1 MKKYEN
7 LAKIAELRDRGV
19 LTEEEFQRE
28 KAKILEAEEKSL
40 KQIFQAPEGG
50 LLFGLQED
58 AYCTLLH
65 LSQFCI
71 PALPP
76 FGVAVPIVLWFLG
89 RGNSAKVDQCGRI
102 IFNWLISAL
111 IYFGVSAALC
121 YIVIGFALLPILVI
135 CAIAFPIIAAV
146 KASEGMLWHYPL
158 SIDFF
163 DAGTVYSQKTQ
174 TARGESA
181 PKNTGENSAQESKD
195 LHFKSNKYEST
206 SFSDKYR

>member
-40 KQIFQAPEGG
+40 KQIFQTPDGG

-58 AYCTLLH
+58 AYCMVMH

-71 PALPP
+71 PAFPP

-89 RGNSAKVDQCGRI
+89 RKESDKVEVGGRI
-102 IFNWLISAL
+102 LFNWLVSAL
-111 IYFGVSAALC
+111 IYLVVSAALVYVIIGIPLLLGLLVC
-121 YIVIGFALLPILVI
+121 AIVFPIL
-135 CAIAFPIIAAV
+135 AAV
-146 KASEGMLWHYPL
+146 KASEGQVWKYPL
-158 SIDFF
+158 CIDFF
-163 DAGTVYSQKTQ
+163 GAAEAVSRINQ
-174 TARGESA
+174 TPSDETSKKRTYTESEK
-181 PKNTGENSAQESKD
+181 PED

-206 SFSDKYR
+206 NFSDKYR